1 MLVICAS
8 SLSCKVLWS
17 LVRILLE
24 SAYIFANH
32 RWILSSERAQECN
45 CLIGV
50 CKLLSEYLHLPLQVL
65 YLSELWI
72 IILDWLVRN
81 KRSLGCI
88 AQR

>member
-32 RWILSSERAQECN
+32 RWVLSSKRAQECN

-50 CKLLSEYLHLPLQVL
+50 CKLLSEYLHLPLQVF
-65 YLSELWI
+65 YLSEFGI
-72 IILDWLVRN
+72 IILDGLVRN